1 MTRAHKAVGYQR
13 NYYYCTTKQY
23 CELVAFLR
31 RMAACTLHHDA
42 YCVAYLHICR
52 YNSKAVNGV
61 LVGSVDGDS
70 VIVRKAFPLFHAAG
84 ALGLAPMLEAALML
98 VRRI

>member
-1 MTRAHKAVGYQR
+1 MPANSWASSG
-13 NYYYCTTKQY
+13 
-23 CELVAFLR
+23 
-31 RMAACTLHHDA
+31 MAACTLHHDA

-70 VIVRKAFPLFHAAG
+70 VICGRPSHSSMLR
-84 ALGLAPMLEAALML
+84 ALGLRTMLEAALML